1 MREHSHPLDVLEM
14 DELSFGHDRPCALIG
29 FICQAGPALI
39 SAVEASAHGTSRQM
53 PERNPVDKTLRALS
67 WLAETAQPQ
76 VGVRQL
82 AAAMNIAPSS
92 AHRILMAL
100 SEAGFVRQDGRTQ
113 RYALGNEFFRLSQLA
128 AAKAPVGQASLAAMR
143 RLVDACGE
151 SALLCIYDERRRQ
164 VTFAAA
170 VNAARTGPP
179 GPGGQGLELNRWL
192 PVRTGA
198 SGLAVLAYLDEGE
211 AHGIVQRP
219 QAPACGGRNAFDP
232 ERFRGEMAAVRRQG
246 YALAP
251 CQWISGAM
259 GLAAPIFGGGGKV
272 MGNVCVTIPR
282 ERARSGGMERLIGA
296 TLGCA
301 RDVTRRMNAGR

>member
-1 MREHSHPLDVLEM
+1 
-14 DELSFGHDRPCALIG
+14 
-29 FICQAGPALI
+29 
-39 SAVEASAHGTSRQM
+39 M

-113 RYALGNEFFRLSQLA
+113 RYALGNEFYRLSQLA
-128 AAKAPVGQASLAAMR
+128 VAKAPVGEASVAAMR
-143 RLVDACGE
+143 RLVDTCGE
-151 SALLCIYDERRRQ
+151 SALLCLYDERRRQ

-170 VNAARTGPP
+170 VNAARAGA
-179 GPGGQGLELNRWL
+179 PGGQGIELNRWL

-211 AHGIVQRP
+211 AHGIVQRSHT
-219 QAPACGGRNAFDP
+219 PACGGPHAFDP
-232 ERFRGEMAAVRRQG
+232 DRFRSEIAAVRRQG

-259 GLAAPIFGGGGKV
+259 GLAAPIFGGAGKV

-282 ERARSGGMERLIGA
+282 ERAGSGGMERLIGA

-301 RDVTRRMNAGR
+301 RDITRRMNAGR